1 MISVLLMMIMKTIDI
16 VVEIKHNM
24 FELFLLC
31 VVTSMCFLVSIKK
44 RFCTLRLLFFI
55 FKHFVRFLFE
65 GGFYFLFLNILCGFY
80 SRAASI
86 QGRLLFK
93 KIRYFAFL
101 ITS

>member
-1 MISVLLMMIMKTIDI
+1 MISVLLMMIMKTIDT

-31 VVTSMCFLVSIKK
+31 VVTLMCFLVSIKK

-55 FKHFVRFLFE
+55 FKRFVRFLFE
-65 GGFYFLFLNILCGFY
+65 GGFY

-86 QGRLLFK
+86 QENTVSHLSSSSKRG
-93 KIRYFAFL
+93 I
-101 ITS
+101 